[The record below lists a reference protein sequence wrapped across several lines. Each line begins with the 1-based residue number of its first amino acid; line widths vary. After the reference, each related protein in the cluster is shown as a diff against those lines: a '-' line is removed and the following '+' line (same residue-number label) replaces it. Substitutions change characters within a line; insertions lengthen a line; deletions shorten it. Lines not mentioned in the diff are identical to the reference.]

1 MGKRFVIV
9 LVKCILRRSLVSMNI
24 KSVLQ
29 NTLSIGELTLA
40 YELNKI
46 LLIDEM
52 QRSAKR
58 CLIILT

>member
-9 LVKCILRRSLVSMNI
+9 SDKCFLRRSLVSLNI

-29 NTLSIGELTLA
+29 NALSIGKLTLP

-58 CLIILT
+58 